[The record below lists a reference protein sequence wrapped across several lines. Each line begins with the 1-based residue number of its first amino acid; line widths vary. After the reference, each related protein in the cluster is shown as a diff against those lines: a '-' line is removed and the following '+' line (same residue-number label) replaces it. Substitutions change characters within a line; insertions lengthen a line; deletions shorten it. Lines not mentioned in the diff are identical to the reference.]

1 MDKNTFYINSQGDI
15 EFDKL
20 NRIKMVSGNDEV
32 RQNIEIELSSGEGEW
47 FLNELYGVPW
57 LDLLIKN
64 YSEKMIRNELEKVI
78 QQYGDAT
85 ITEFEM
91 TKTDGE
97 QRSYDI
103 NFEANIDGETIP
115 VNVEV
120 T

>member
-1 MDKNTFYINSQGDI
+1 MNKKTFFINSEGDI

-20 NRIKMVSGNDEV
+20 NRLKMISGNDEL
-32 RQNIEIELSSGEGEW
+32 RQNVEIELSSGEGEW

-57 LDLLIKN
+57 LDLLGKN
-64 YSEKMIRNELEKVI
+64 YSEQLIRNEILKVI
-78 QQYGDAT
+78 QQYGDAELT
-85 ITEFEM
+85 YFDMQHIEDRDYE
-91 TKTDGE
+91 
-97 QRSYDI
+97 I